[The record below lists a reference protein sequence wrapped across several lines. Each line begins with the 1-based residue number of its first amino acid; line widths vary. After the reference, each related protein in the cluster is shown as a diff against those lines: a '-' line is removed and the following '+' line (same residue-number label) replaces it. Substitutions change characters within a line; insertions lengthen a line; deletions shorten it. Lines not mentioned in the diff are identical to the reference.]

1 MRTMYEACKI
11 CAPITLMT
19 FAIFTRSDMVVNPG
33 WPEIWATLLVLAG
46 TSGVA
51 FALFGRFV
59 ENLAVDVVLRVAL
72 AAVSFLVL
80 FFPDSESGSKALF
93 TLGDFDL
100 LGVSVPAGVVPI
112 AAAAVVAAVLFYGTL
127 RYQRIA
133 QPPATVRT
141 DERVVAGD
149 ASDLIAEAKRELG

>member
-1 MRTMYEACKI
+1 
-11 CAPITLMT
+11 MT

-33 WPEIWATLLVLAG
+33 WPEIWATLLVLVG

-59 ENLAVDVVLRVAL
+59 ENLALDVVLRVVL

-80 FFPDSESGSKALF
+80 FFPGSESGSKALF
-93 TLGDFDL
+93 TLSDL
-100 LGVSVPAGVVPI
+100 DVLGMSVPAGVVP
-112 AAAAVVAAVLFYGTL
+112 VATAFLVGAVLLYATL
-127 RYQRIA
+127 RYHRLA
-133 QPPATVRT
+133 RPPATVLA

>member
-33 WPEIWATLLVLAG
+33 WPEIWATLLVLVG

-59 ENLAVDVVLRVAL
+59 ENLAVDVVLRVVL

-80 FFPDSESGSKALF
+80 FFPDSEGGSKALF
-93 TLGDFDL
+93 TLSDL
-100 LGVSVPAGVVPI
+100 DVFGMTVPAGVVP
-112 AAAAVVAAVLFYGTL
+112 VGAAVLMTAVLLWSTL
-127 RYQRIA
+127 RYQRIVK
-133 QPPATVRT
+133 PPATVRT

-149 ASDLIAEAKRELG
+149 AGELIAEAKRELG